1 MIVTTKMLREKLS
14 EYEDPTNKIARM
26 TKAGDIVPIVK
37 GLYETDPNAPPCG
50 LAASIYGPSY
60 ISFEY
65 ALAFHGLI
73 PETAHVITNA
83 TFEKGKRKLYRTHFG
98 TFAYRDVPAAAF
110 PLGLEVRQQEGYAFR
125 IATPEKALCDQVY
138 TLPPTAN
145 LREMEQLLYENLRI
159 NAQDVSQ
166 LDAALL
172 NDLAQA
178 YPSRNVRRLAS
189 IARRRKR

>member
-1 MIVTTKMLREKLS
+1 MIVTTKMLREELS
-14 EYEDPTNKIARM
+14 EYEDPANKIARM
-26 TKAGDIVPIVK
+26 AKAGDIVPIVK

-65 ALAFHGLI
+65 TLALHGLI
-73 PETAHVITNA
+73 PETTHVITSA
-83 TFEKGKRKLYRTHFG
+83 TFKKGKRKLYRTPFG

-110 PLGLEVRQQEGYAFR
+110 PLGLEVQQQKGYAFR
-125 IATPEKALCDQVY
+125 ITTPEKALCDQVY

-145 LREMEQLLYENLRI
+145 LREMEQLLYEDLRI
-159 NAQDVSQ
+159 DAQDVAQ
-166 LDAALL
+166 LDATLL
-172 NDLAQA
+172 NDLAPA

-189 IARRRKR
+189 IANRRKR